1 MPGQDPVKAK
11 GSGLLCKDRV
21 LVRQRDEG
29 EVNMSGFTLDLPN
42 TEEIKKEVAAQLEP
56 SMEQKAVITDVVKD
70 KADQIMAVDLD
81 SLAERREFIQVV
93 ETFGADIVRQSQT
106 KNHILQKRMGDF
118 SRAGGE
124 SGEVAKGLEDLS
136 VKMRDLDPSGLDFTK
151 TGVLGKVFNPVRRYF
166 ERYKTAD
173 AEIASIVKSLEKGK
187 NILRNDNTTLEIEQA
202 SMRELTKQ
210 LTQKIELGSQLDSC
224 LENAVENAK
233 ASGEVDERIKF
244 VEEEI
249 IFPLRQRM
257 MDFQQLLVVNQQ
269 GMIAMEIIRK
279 NNLELIR
286 AVDRAQTVTVAA
298 LRTAVTVAGALYN
311 QKIVLEKVQML
322 NDTTNHMISATFR
335 MLKEQGTQ
343 VQREATEAGISPD
356 TLKQAFSDTLSALED
371 ISTYKAKALPQMAQ
385 TIQDFRLIAE
395 EGERRIADME
405 KGKNIGF

>member
-1 MPGQDPVKAK
+1 MA
-11 GSGLLCKDRV
+11 
-21 LVRQRDEG
+21 
-29 EVNMSGFTLDLPN
+29 GFTLDLPN
-42 TEEIKKEVAAQLEP
+42 TEEIKEEIAAELEP
-56 SMEQKAVITDVVKD
+56 TMEQKAMITDVVKD
-70 KADQIMAVDLD
+70 RADQIMAVDLD

-106 KNHILQKRMGDF
+106 KNNILQKRMGDF

-151 TGVLGKVFNPVRRYF
+151 TGVLGKMFNPIRRYF
-166 ERYKTAD
+166 ERFKTAD
-173 AEIASIVKSLEKGK
+173 EEIAAIVKSLEKGR
-187 NILRNDNTTLEIEQA
+187 NILKNDNTTLEIEQA

-210 LTQKIELGSQLDSC
+210 LTQKIELGSQLDSY

-233 ASGEVDERIKF
+233 ASGREDERIRF

-249 IFPLRQRM
+249 IFPLRQRL

-269 GMIAMEIIRK
+269 GIIAMEVIRK

-286 AVDRAQTVTVAA
+286 AVDRAQTVTVSA

-322 NDTTNHMISATFR
+322 NDMTNRMISATSR
-335 MLKEQGTQ
+335 MLKEQGTAI
-343 VQREATEAGISPD
+343 QREAVEASISPD
-356 TLKQAFSDTLSALED
+356 TLKQAFADTLSALDD
-371 ISTYKAKALPQMAQ
+371 ISTYKEKALPQMRQ
-385 TIQDFRLIAE
+385 TIQDFRTIAD
-395 EGERRIADME
+395 EGERQITNME
-405 KGKNIGF
+405 KGKNMGF